1 MAVGQPRGAP
11 PPPPATHSP
20 PAPPPPCEAAA
31 SDCMADGASLS
42 QMLMTLFSASN
53 YAGKSLNKG
62 AIAVLRPGSAHRP
75 EVLQYE
81 ASHVSEAEVDLRN
94 VLFLGQARARRRTP
108 AARSRATDR
117 PPPGSTAAT
126 TALRRPTPAPP
137 PIDHALVS
145 PPPPQMILEAK
156 RQLRVALFSEA
167 GIDLTPADARR
178 VSTKELL
185 DTAGVAN
192 GGGGAEEKPAATVSV
207 AAWARV
213 MGECLKLSLP
223 WARLQPLLA
232 PAAADGAIDVDG
244 FLGRYRARA
253 PKGAAA
259 AAAAAARSGGG
270 AVDFELLVSH
280 RPLLER
286 LLERVDVHGTGRVSA
301 DALRRVLALMGKR
314 FPDEGLFGDPDAVLR
329 LLGVEVADGDDVE
342 LARFVDSFRVSAEGL
357 GGGAIRWRAS

>member
-1 MAVGQPRGAP
+1 
-11 PPPPATHSP
+11 
-20 PAPPPPCEAAA
+20 
-31 SDCMADGASLS
+31 
-42 QMLMTLFSASN
+42 
-53 YAGKSLNKG
+53 
-62 AIAVLRPGSAHRP
+62 
-75 EVLQYE
+75 
-81 ASHVSEAEVDLRN
+81 
-94 VLFLGQARARRRTP
+94 
-108 AARSRATDR
+108 
-117 PPPGSTAAT
+117 
-126 TALRRPTPAPP
+126 
-137 PIDHALVS
+137 
-145 PPPPQMILEAK
+145 MILEAK

-185 DTAGVAN
+185 DTAGAAN
-192 GGGGAEEKPAATVSV
+192 GGGAEEKPAATVSV

-259 AAAAAARSGGG
+259 AAAAAARGGGG

-357 GGGAIRWRAS
+357 GGGAIRWRAT

>member
-1 MAVGQPRGAP
+1 
-11 PPPPATHSP
+11 
-20 PAPPPPCEAAA
+20 
-31 SDCMADGASLS
+31 
-42 QMLMTLFSASN
+42 
-53 YAGKSLNKG
+53 
-62 AIAVLRPGSAHRP
+62 
-75 EVLQYE
+75 
-81 ASHVSEAEVDLRN
+81 
-94 VLFLGQARARRRTP
+94 
-108 AARSRATDR
+108 
-117 PPPGSTAAT
+117 
-126 TALRRPTPAPP
+126 
-137 PIDHALVS
+137 
-145 PPPPQMILEAK
+145 MILEAK

-185 DTAGVAN
+185 DTAGAAN
-192 GGGGAEEKPAATVSV
+192 GGGAEEKPAKPAATVSV

-259 AAAAAARSGGG
+259 AAAAAARGGAG

>member
-1 MAVGQPRGAP
+1 
-11 PPPPATHSP
+11 
-20 PAPPPPCEAAA
+20 
-31 SDCMADGASLS
+31 
-42 QMLMTLFSASN
+42 
-53 YAGKSLNKG
+53 
-62 AIAVLRPGSAHRP
+62 
-75 EVLQYE
+75 
-81 ASHVSEAEVDLRN
+81 
-94 VLFLGQARARRRTP
+94 
-108 AARSRATDR
+108 
-117 PPPGSTAAT
+117 
-126 TALRRPTPAPP
+126 
-137 PIDHALVS
+137 
-145 PPPPQMILEAK
+145 MILEAK

-185 DTAGVAN
+185 DTAGAAN
-192 GGGGAEEKPAATVSV
+192 GGGAEEKPAKPAATVSV

-259 AAAAAARSGGG
+259 AAAAAARGGAG

-329 LLGVEVADGDDVE
+329 LLGVEVADGDDSVE
-342 LARFVDSFRVSAEGL
+342 IARFVDSFRVRSEVL

>member
-1 MAVGQPRGAP
+1 
-11 PPPPATHSP
+11 
-20 PAPPPPCEAAA
+20 
-31 SDCMADGASLS
+31 
-42 QMLMTLFSASN
+42 
-53 YAGKSLNKG
+53 
-62 AIAVLRPGSAHRP
+62 
-75 EVLQYE
+75 
-81 ASHVSEAEVDLRN
+81 
-94 VLFLGQARARRRTP
+94 
-108 AARSRATDR
+108 
-117 PPPGSTAAT
+117 
-126 TALRRPTPAPP
+126 
-137 PIDHALVS
+137 
-145 PPPPQMILEAK
+145 MILEAK

-185 DTAGVAN
+185 DTAGAAN
-192 GGGGAEEKPAATVSV
+192 GGGAEEKPAATVSV

-259 AAAAAARSGGG
+259 AAAAAARGGGG

-329 LLGVEVADGDDVE
+329 LLGVAVADGNDVE
-342 LARFVDSFRVSAEGL
+342 IARFVDSFRVRSEVL

>member
-1 MAVGQPRGAP
+1 
-11 PPPPATHSP
+11 
-20 PAPPPPCEAAA
+20 
-31 SDCMADGASLS
+31 
-42 QMLMTLFSASN
+42 
-53 YAGKSLNKG
+53 
-62 AIAVLRPGSAHRP
+62 
-75 EVLQYE
+75 
-81 ASHVSEAEVDLRN
+81 
-94 VLFLGQARARRRTP
+94 
-108 AARSRATDR
+108 
-117 PPPGSTAAT
+117 
-126 TALRRPTPAPP
+126 
-137 PIDHALVS
+137 
-145 PPPPQMILEAK
+145 MILEAK

-185 DTAGVAN
+185 DTAGAAN
-192 GGGGAEEKPAATVSV
+192 GGGAEEKPAATVSV

-232 PAAADGAIDVDG
+232 PAAADGAIDVDR

-259 AAAAAARSGGG
+259 AAAAAARGGG
-270 AVDFELLVSH
+270 AAVDFELLVSH

-329 LLGVEVADGDDVE
+329 LLGVAVADGEEVE
-342 LARFVDSFRVSAEGL
+342 IARFVDSFRVSAEGL

>member
-1 MAVGQPRGAP
+1 
-11 PPPPATHSP
+11 
-20 PAPPPPCEAAA
+20 
-31 SDCMADGASLS
+31 MADGAPLA

-108 AARSRATDR
+108 AARSRATAR

-126 TALRRPTPAPP
+126 AALIGSRPRLIT
-137 PIDHALVS
+137 S
-145 PPPPQMILEAK
+145 CQMILEAK

-185 DTAGVAN
+185 DTAGAAN
-192 GGGGAEEKPAATVSV
+192 GGGAEEKPAKPAATVSV

-259 AAAAAARSGGG
+259 AAAAAARGAQPVVQRDGG
-270 AVDFELLVSH
+270 
-280 RPLLER
+280 
-286 LLERVDVHGTGRVSA
+286 
-301 DALRRVLALMGKR
+301 DAPDQRRQ
-314 FPDEGLFGDPDAVLR
+314 
-329 LLGVEVADGDDVE
+329 
-342 LARFVDSFRVSAEGL
+342 
-357 GGGAIRWRAS
+357 